1 MDIVGA
7 GVGLQAFSVES
18 TEDFSAPSISSEEF
32 LDEINKIKLTAR
44 VFSAWR
50 GGVKDLSLFR
60 RRFERYVQKFSYL
73 HDKQMMRGLF
83 SGWQAHV
90 KERREARAKAGRF
103 LGRKLYNQAKTSFAK
118 WKKFRVENREERV
131 KVFRFIYKRNRSIE
145 KKALS
150 KWTSFVGEKRQ
161 ARGGLHLPSME
172 SQGLANDFNFGASAS
187 FYHDTL
193 QELKRGEAEV
203 SIKPSSEVLGKVTK
217 TSLLKGRV
225 EVQSTFSRTF
235 SQVYSLKSF
244 DKGLLFLRVA
254 AWVAT
259 IALAFIPLI
268 AMYGTCKVLDCVSK
282 KS

>member
-1 MDIVGA
+1 M
-7 GVGLQAFSVES
+7 
-18 TEDFSAPSISSEEF
+18 
-32 LDEINKIKLTAR
+32 
-44 VFSAWR
+44 
-50 GGVKDLSLFR
+50 
-60 RRFERYVQKFSYL
+60 
-73 HDKQMMRGLF
+73 
-83 SGWQAHV
+83 
-90 KERREARAKAGRF
+90 KAARF
-103 LGRKLYNQAKTSFAK
+103 LGRKLYNQEKTSFAK
-118 WKKFRVENREERV
+118 WKKFSVENREERV
-131 KVFRFIYKRNRSIE
+131 KVVRFIYKRNRSIA

-150 KWTSFVGEKRQ
+150 KWTSFVGEKKQ
-161 ARGGLHLPSME
+161 ARGLHLPSME
-172 SQGLANDFNFGASAS
+172 LQGLANDFNFGASAS
-187 FYHDTL
+187 FSHDTFH
-193 QELKRGEAEV
+193 ELKRGEAEV
-203 SIKPSSEVLGKVTK
+203 SIKPYSEVLGKVTK